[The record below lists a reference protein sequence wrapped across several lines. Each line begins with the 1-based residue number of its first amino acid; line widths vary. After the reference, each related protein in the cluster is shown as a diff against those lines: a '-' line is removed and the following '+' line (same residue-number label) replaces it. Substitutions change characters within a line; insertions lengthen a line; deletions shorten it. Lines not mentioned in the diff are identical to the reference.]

1 MLLRREYKYL
11 APVGILDNLRSAIMP
26 YVEIDKYAE
35 MRPNKEYCVR
45 SIYYDNSKLDAYYEK
60 VEGIKIRN
68 KVRIRCYNEPNG
80 KNIAFL
86 EIKRRLEN
94 FIDKHRSPLKY
105 EYLEDLFY
113 TTDIESYIIQKEPDA
128 LDNAKRFFFQI
139 NKNYMK
145 PISLVVYDR
154 EAFFSRFD
162 SDIRITFDKNL
173 RFYSFPELASIY
185 DESILKRAMP
195 KYFILEI
202 KFYKG
207 FSEHFQ
213 DIINRFGLIRLALSK
228 YQMCIDA
235 EDGITS
241 PIKVKQF
248 TFINP
253 VWKKQ
258 IYCKEAV

>member
-1 MLLRREYKYL
+1 MLRREYKYL
-11 APVGILDNLRSAIMP
+11 APVGIIDQLRSAIKP
-26 YVEIDKYAE
+26 YIELDKYASI
-35 MRPNKEYCVR
+35 RPNKEYTVR
-45 SIYYDNSKLDAYYEK
+45 SIYYDDKDLNAYYEK
-60 VEGIKIRN
+60 VEGIKNRN
-68 KVRIRCYNEPNG
+68 KIRIRCYNEYNHT
-80 KNIAFL
+80 NIAFL

-94 FIDKHRSPLKY
+94 FIDKHRSPLKF

-113 TTDIESYIIQKEPDA
+113 TGDIESYIIQKEPDA

-139 NKNYMK
+139 NKNHMK

-154 EAFFSRFD
+154 EAFFSIFD
-162 SDIRITFDKNL
+162 SNIRITFDKNL
-173 RFYSFPELASIY
+173 RYYSFPDTASFY
-185 DESILKRAMP
+185 NESLLKSAMP

-213 DIINRFGLIRLALSK
+213 DIINRFVLVRLALSK
-228 YQMCIDA
+228 YQICIDA
-235 EDGITS
+235 ENDIIT
-241 PIKVKQF
+241 PKKIKQF